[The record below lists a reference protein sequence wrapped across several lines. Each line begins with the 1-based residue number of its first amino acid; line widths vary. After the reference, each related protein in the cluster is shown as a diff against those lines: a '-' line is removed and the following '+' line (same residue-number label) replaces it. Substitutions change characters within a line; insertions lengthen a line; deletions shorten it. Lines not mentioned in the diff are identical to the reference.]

1 MGFFDSI
8 SNGIKNHFDK
18 NREQREM
25 MEGLQKE
32 ADAQR
37 LMAFKEQFAIDAKE
51 VAIVQAKRDAAEK
64 SGLQKLRAV
73 NRVRNLSHGGPEPGT
88 FFEKLSNF
96 TKKNKARMGE
106 NLKRTAEIRAI
117 ADKDRKDALS
127 KRVSD
132 RESRLGLRKISPW
145 KM

>member
-8 SNGIKNHFDK
+8 SSGIKNHFNK

-37 LMAFKEQFAIDAKE
+37 LMEFKEQFAIDAKE
-51 VAIVQAKRDAAEK
+51 VAIARAKRDAAEK

-73 NRVRNLSHGGPEPGT
+73 NRARNLSHSGPEPGT
-88 FFEKLSNF
+88 FFEKLSDF
-96 TKKNKARMGE
+96 TKKNKARMDE
-106 NLKRTAEIRAI
+106 NLKRTAEIRGI
-117 ADKDRKDALS
+117 AEKDRKDALS
-127 KRVSD
+127 KRISD
-132 RESRLGLRKISPW
+132 RESKLGQRKISTW